1 MKNFISYFFGQGE
14 EVEFK
19 YFSLAHILPIII
31 LAGVIALIIVYRNK
45 IRNFKHEGRLR
56 FAMAFTL
63 IITEM
68 SYFWR
73 LVGVESLNANPVDHL
88 PITVCGWAI
97 IFCSFLVLTN
107 NQNLFD
113 ITYFWVLTGSIFG
126 ILTPTVITYC
136 GPTRFRYYQFWLEH
150 TLGFVTLFY
159 MMFVHGMRPRVKS
172 MFKSYGV
179 LLILAG
185 IAIFANLNLPG
196 ANYLFMAMPED
207 TASILDILPK
217 NYPLRVSIM
226 AFLMALLFF
235 LAYLPWLVIDLKR
248 KKKGL
253 PVFEFACVKVSTTE
267 EKIDELIEENVAQ
280 KNVDTKEKISKKS
293 TTKNKAETNLNNQ
306 NKTKSKDKAILVN
319 PKTKTKNK

>member
-14 EVEFK
+14 NVEFTN
-19 YFSLAHILPIII
+19 FSFAHFLPILIMI
-31 LAGVIALIIVYRNK
+31 GVIALIIVFRDK
-45 IRNFKHEGRLR
+45 IRNFKSEGRLR

-97 IFCSFLVLTN
+97 IFCSFLVLTK

-113 ITYFWVLTGSIFG
+113 IAYFWVFAGSIFG

-150 TLGFVTLFY
+150 TLGFVSLFY
-159 MMFVHGMRPRVKS
+159 MIFVHGMRPKIKS
-172 MFKSYGV
+172 IFKSYGM
-179 LLILAG
+179 LIILAV
-185 IAIFANLNLPG
+185 IAIFANVNLKG
-196 ANYLFMAMPED
+196 ANYLFMAKPED

-226 AFLMALLFF
+226 AFVMALLFF
-235 LAYLPWLVIDLKR
+235 LCYLPWLIIDLRR

-253 PVFEFACVKVSTTE
+253 SPLSLCACKNAYIEAVKKEQYDS
-267 EKIDELIEENVAQ
+267 IEDKSSAQ
-280 KNVDTKEKISKKS
+280 NYEVN
-293 TTKNKAETNLNNQ
+293 KNKS
-306 NKTKSKDKAILVN
+306 SKKAILIN
-319 PKTKTKNK
+319 PKKTSEKSTSKSKKENKKK